1 MEAGFVLKSAVSAAA
16 SASGG
21 RDAGM
26 PGRCPM
32 PSRLGRKGGGYCSEW
47 PSPAFP
53 CSGNPGE
60 RISTGPAATAGGIG
74 YREAPAVFLPG
85 PQKPHRPM
93 TGTFSAGVCGRWGR
107 FGGSGGDLPFPAAL
121 SAGRSAVRKPITAF
135 ISAAL
140 LENKATIVGG
150 SVTVRLGPPAR
161 GYTH

>member
-1 MEAGFVLKSAVSAAA
+1 MVNGHGKPGGKGF
-16 SASGG
+16 SGT
-21 RDAGM
+21 
-26 PGRCPM
+26 
-32 PSRLGRKGGGYCSEW
+32 GGEG
-47 PSPAFP
+47 
-53 CSGNPGE
+53 
-60 RISTGPAATAGGIG
+60 GGIG
-74 YREAPAVFLPG
+74 YREAPAVFLPR

-107 FGGSGGDLPFPAAL
+107 FGGSGGDLPVPAAL
-121 SAGRSAVRKPITAF
+121 SAGRSAVRKRITAF